1 MEWSDRAAFSRNS
14 LVLPLVAIACVSF
27 ATPRAA
33 DTGQPRQSLSSGECF
48 IVAGLGEGPTVSD
61 QEECSRKTAP
71 ASTFKIPHAL
81 IALQTGVITPSTTF
95 VWDGTQYAFE
105 TWRRGHTVDSAIKWS
120 VFPFFQRTARL
131 IGRQRMVDGLS
142 SLGYADDTFQGD
154 VAAFWINGE
163 LVVSPLEQFAFLQR
177 FFAGKLHIDAGH
189 VSTVRRALQMPQG
202 QITNAADTHAFA
214 LAWPRGAIVR
224 AKTGNTT
231 VNNERASWLVGEVE
245 WNQTGYVFV
254 ARRRSTAPLEN
265 TAGADLALR
274 GLAESKRRFQ
284 IP

>member
-1 MEWSDRAAFSRNS
+1 MRLSVEGFQ
-14 LVLPLVAIACVSF
+14 VLPLLAIVCVSF

-33 DTGQPRQSLSSGECF
+33 DTGQPRQSRPSGECF
-48 IVAGLGEGPTVSD
+48 IVAKLGEGPTVSD

-81 IALQTGVITPSTTF
+81 IALQTAVITPSTTF
-95 VWDGTQYAFE
+95 AWDGTLYDFK

-120 VFPFFQRTARL
+120 VLPFFQRTARL

-202 QITNAADTHAFA
+202 QITNAAGIHGFA
-214 LAWPRGAIVR
+214 LAWPPGAIVR

-245 WNQTGYVFV
+245 WNQTEYVFV

-274 GLAESKRRFQ
+274 GLAESKRQ
-284 IP
+284 LQVP